1 MDWVLV
7 QVNERSDQ
15 LFNYL
20 SSKLFFTFLNWL
32 ELMII
37 NHFAYILM
45 GSSKKTLKIKYGNK
59 TNKIYFYCLYLNGTS
74 FSIVFL
80 LYSNSNFISDDCIF
94 FF

>member
-1 MDWVLV
+1 
-7 QVNERSDQ
+7 
-15 LFNYL
+15 
-20 SSKLFFTFLNWL
+20 
-32 ELMII
+32 MII

-80 LYSNSNFISDDCIF
+80 LYSNSNFISDDCILF
-94 FF
+94 FFEKIDDSEILESSEFLIKTNILLFHNGEIQKL